1 MGFYSWKTVS
11 MGVSISNKYSERGAL
26 PVGLLIP
33 KEFGGGAI
41 IETDYEGY
49 GVFGGR
55 DVFALLAEWNQLP
68 NLTGNDNNDSM
79 TGINYWFDYKK
90 GKCPEPKY
98 MLKFVE
104 LLIFDK
110 TGCKYEDFKG
120 YSEECSKQG
129 FFYEEDNS
137 EDFFDF
143 DDEILDF
150 DDETKSDVDNQSK
163 QKSEESAYCVYLYL
177 SQLWDL
183 YEIEIEQVTKVS
195 KQIALT

>member
-129 FFYEEDNS
+129 FFYDKDDND
-137 EDFFDF
+137 EFFYF
-143 DDEILDF
+143 DNEI
-150 DDETKSDVDNQSK
+150 KSDLDNQREEE
-163 QKSEESAYCVYLYL
+163 SEESAYRGYLYL
-177 SQLWDL
+177 SNLWNF
-183 YEIEIEQVTKVS
+183 YEITYDLLNIE
-195 KQIALT
+195 LY